1 MPNTVA
7 QNLQRLQTARTNIAN
22 AITNKGGT
30 VPSGSGF
37 EDFSNLILQIPTA
50 QVDENVR
57 LKISRPILNDNAS
70 NITLNGNYTDINDYI
85 TKNTHVF
92 RTIYTPTFFSTL
104 IWAGYDTDINS
115 INGKVITSSMPS
127 ACWIKVFIPDIYNVF
142 SQQTVELIK
151 LSFTKNI
158 YKAGTLD
165 PYGEQYYSDNG
176 FAPFT
181 TQWSAAANGAANIS
195 SNGTVYTV
203 GMYNCIGVEFV
214 EAPQKGILFGG
225 YINISSTAHYTV
237 TLLEESHL
245 FGITFKLNQPFYGN
259 IPFDY
264 DDTL

>member
-115 INGKVITSSMPS
+115 INGRVLRYSTPS

-142 SQQTVELIK
+142 SQQTVDLIK
-151 LSFTKNI
+151 LSFIKESG
-158 YKAGTLD
+158 ASD
-165 PYGEQYYSDNG
+165 QYGKQYYSDNG
-176 FAPFT
+176 FAPF
-181 TQWSAAANGAANIS
+181 ANGWAAMA
-195 SNGTVYTV
+195 NGSANVTSGSLVTTVT
-203 GMYNCIGVEFV
+203 MDNCIEVEFV
-214 EAPQKGILFGG
+214 EAPQKGILFEC
-225 YINISSTAHYTV
+225 YVYKRSSDNYTV
-237 TLLEESHL
+237 PLEYEAHL
-245 FGITFKLNQPFYGN
+245 FGITFKLNQPFYGD

>member
-104 IWAGYDTDINS
+104 IWAGYDTDINRL
-115 INGKVITSSMPS
+115 NGTVLKYSTPS

-142 SQQTVELIK
+142 SQQTVDLIK
-151 LSFTKNI
+151 LSFVKDATA
-158 YKAGTLD
+158 AGVID
-165 PYGEQYYSDNG
+165 PYGKQYYSDNG
-176 FAPFT
+176 FAPFSND
-181 TQWSAAANGAANIS
+181 WSSAANGSANITSYS
-195 SNGTVYTV
+195 SVITVNM
-203 GMYNCIGVEFV
+203 GNCIGVEFV

-225 YINISSTAHYTV
+225 YVYKPGHRDYTA
-237 TLLEESHL
+237 TLEGESHL
-245 FGITFKLNQPFYGN
+245 FGITFKLNQPFYGD

>member
-1 MPNTVA
+1 MPNTIA

-115 INGKVITSSMPS
+115 INGKVLHYSCPS

-142 SQQTVELIK
+142 SQQTVDLIK
-151 LSFTKNI
+151 LSFIKEVD
-158 YKAGTLD
+158 KSD
-165 PYGEQYYSDNG
+165 RYGEQYYSDNG
-176 FAPFT
+176 FAPFRNE
-181 TQWSAAANGAANIS
+181 WSSATNGSANICS
-195 SNGTVYTV
+195 QSTVMIV
-203 GMYNCIGVEFV
+203 GLDNRIGVEFV
-214 EAPQKGILFGG
+214 ESPQKGILFVG
-225 YINISSTAHYTV
+225 YVGKNITVNYTHS
-237 TLLEESHL
+237 LDQESNL
-245 FGITFKLNQPFYGN
+245 FGIAFKLNQPFYGD

>member
-1 MPNTVA
+1 MPNTIE

-104 IWAGYDTDINS
+104 IWAGYDTDIDS
-115 INGKVITSSMPS
+115 INENVLKCSTPSS
-127 ACWIKVFIPDIYNVF
+127 CWIKVFIPDIYNVF
-142 SQQTVELIK
+142 SQQTVDLIK
-151 LSFTKNI
+151 LSFIKESG
-158 YKAGTLD
+158 ASD
-165 PYGEQYYSDNG
+165 QYGKQYYSDNG
-176 FAPFT
+176 FAPF
-181 TQWSAAANGAANIS
+181 ANGWAAMANGSANVS
-195 SNGTVYTV
+195 SSSTVTTATMDNRIV
-203 GMYNCIGVEFV
+203 VEFV
-214 EAPQKGILFGG
+214 EAPQKGILFVCYVDKSANYDTTTTLG
-225 YINISSTAHYTV
+225 Y
-237 TLLEESHL
+237 ESHL
-245 FGITFKLNQPFYGN
+245 FGITFKLNQPFYGD

>member
-1 MPNTVA
+1 MPNTIG
-7 QNLQRLQTARTNIAN
+7 QNLQRLQTARTNITN
-22 AITNKGGT
+22 AITNKGVT

-37 EDFSNLILQIPTA
+37 EDFPNLISQIPTA

-115 INGKVITSSMPS
+115 INGKALRCSSPS

-142 SQQTVELIK
+142 SQQTVDLIK
-151 LSFTKNI
+151 LSFTK
-158 YKAGTLD
+158 KDGTSYR
-165 PYGEQYYSDNG
+165 YGKQYYSDNG
-176 FAPFT
+176 FAPFD
-181 TQWSAAANGAANIS
+181 TQWSSTANGSANIT
-195 SNGTVYTV
+195 GARYTITV
-203 GMYNCIGVEFV
+203 GMHNCIEVEFV

-225 YINISSTAHYTV
+225 YVQKQGTADYTY
-237 TLLEESHL
+237 TLEEESHL
-245 FGITFKLNQPFYGN
+245 FGITFKLNQPFYGD

>member
-37 EDFSNLILQIPTA
+37 EDFSNLISQIPTA

-115 INGKVITSSMPS
+115 INEKVLRYSTPS

-151 LSFTKNI
+151 LSFLKGP
-158 YKAGTLD
+158 GTSD
-165 PYGEQYYSDNG
+165 RYSEQYYSDND
-176 FAPFT
+176 FAPFRSD
-181 TQWSAAANGAANIS
+181 WSAAANGSANIS
-195 SNGTVYTV
+195 SKGMIITVQ
-203 GMYNCIGVEFV
+203 MGVSVEVYFV
-214 EAPQKGILFGG
+214 EAPQKGILFEG
-225 YINISSTAHYTV
+225 YINKSTSYDYTD
-237 TLLEESHL
+237 TLANESHL
-245 FGITFKLNQPFYGN
+245 FGITFKLNQPFYGD

>member
-7 QNLQRLQTARTNIAN
+7 QNLQRLQAARTNIAN

-37 EDFSNLILQIPTA
+37 EDFSNLISQIPTA
-50 QVDENVR
+50 QVDENVH

-92 RTIYTPTFFSTL
+92 RTIYTPTFFSAL
-104 IWAGYDTDINS
+104 IWAGYDTDIDS
-115 INGKVITSSMPS
+115 INGKVLKCSTPS

-142 SQQTVELIK
+142 SQQTIDLIK
-151 LSFTKNI
+151 LSFIK
-158 YKAGTLD
+158 GTGASD
-165 PYGEQYYSDNG
+165 YDGAQYYSDNG
-176 FAPFT
+176 FAPFSN
-181 TQWSAAANGAANIS
+181 QWSSAANGSANVSDKGGVIS
-195 SNGTVYTV
+195 VQ
-203 GMYNCIGVEFV
+203 IGGSIEVDFV
-214 EAPQKGILFGG
+214 EAPQKGILFRC
-225 YINISSTAHYTV
+225 YINKKTNTDFTAN
-237 TLLEESHL
+237 LSFESRL
-245 FGITFKLNQPFYGN
+245 FGITFKLNQPFYGD

>member
-115 INGKVITSSMPS
+115 INGKVLKCSTPSS
-127 ACWIKVFIPDIYNVF
+127 CFIKVFIPDIYNVF
-142 SQQTVELIK
+142 SQQTIDLIK
-151 LSFTKNI
+151 LSLIKETG
-158 YKAGTLD
+158 ASD
-165 PYGEQYYSDNG
+165 QYGKQYYSDNG
-176 FAPFT
+176 FAPFDCNWT
-181 TQWSAAANGAANIS
+181 AA
-195 SNGTVYTV
+195 SNGSVNICSRENVYSV
-203 GMYNCIGVEFV
+203 GMYNCIVVEFV
-214 EAPQKGILFGG
+214 EAPQKGILFEG
-225 YINISSTAHYTV
+225 YINKSTSSDFTANLNY
-237 TLLEESHL
+237 ESHL
-245 FGITFKLNQPFYGN
+245 FGITFKLNQPFYGD

>member
-1 MPNTVA
+1 MPNTIA
-7 QNLQRLQTARTNIAN
+7 HNLQRLQTARTNIAN

-70 NITLNGNYTDINDYI
+70 NITLNGNYTNINDYI
-85 TKNTHVF
+85 TKNTYVF

-115 INGKVITSSMPS
+115 INGKVLNYSTPS
-127 ACWIKVFIPDIYNVF
+127 ACYIKVFIPDIYNVF
-142 SQQTVELIK
+142 SQQTVDLIK
-151 LSFTKNI
+151 LSFIKENG
-158 YKAGTLD
+158 ASD
-165 PYGEQYYSDNG
+165 QYGEQYYSDNG
-176 FAPFT
+176 FAPFSCHWT
-181 TQWSAAANGAANIS
+181 SAANGSANITTR
-195 SNGTVYTV
+195 GTVYSVST
-203 GMYNCIGVEFV
+203 YNIGVEFV

-225 YINISSTAHYTV
+225 YVSKNNNIDYTST
-237 TLLEESHL
+237 LEQESRL
-245 FGITFKLNQPFYGN
+245 FEITFKLNQPFYGD

>member
-104 IWAGYDTDINS
+104 IWTGYDTDIDS
-115 INGKVITSSMPS
+115 INGTVLTYSTPS
-127 ACWIKVFIPDIYNVF
+127 ACLIKVFIPDIYNVF

-151 LSFTKNI
+151 LSFLKE
-158 YKAGTLD
+158 YDASD
-165 PYGEQYYSDNG
+165 FYGEQYYSDNG
-176 FAPFT
+176 FAPFSNH
-181 TQWSAAANGAANIS
+181 WSSAANGSANVS
-195 SNGTVYTV
+195 YKGGVYTV
-203 GMYNCIGVEFV
+203 GMYNCIEVEFV

-225 YINISSTAHYTV
+225 YINKSAINNYTG
-237 TLLEESHL
+237 TLKNESRL
-245 FGITFKLNQPFYGN
+245 FGITFKLNQPFYGD

>member
-115 INGKVITSSMPS
+115 LNGTVLKYSTPS

-142 SQQTVELIK
+142 SQQTVDLIK
-151 LSFTKNI
+151 LSFIK
-158 YKAGTLD
+158 KDSASD
-165 PYGEQYYSDNG
+165 HYGKQYYSDNG
-176 FAPFT
+176 FAPFSNE
-181 TQWSAAANGAANIS
+181 WSSAGNGAANIS
-195 SNGTVYTV
+195 ASGSIITVS
-203 GMYNCIGVEFV
+203 MQNCIGVEFV
-214 EAPQKGILFGG
+214 ESPQKGILFGG
-225 YINISSTAHYTV
+225 YINQGGHSDRTA
-237 TLLEESHL
+237 TLEQESHL
-245 FGITFKLNQPFYGN
+245 FGITFKLNQPFYGD

-264 DDTL
+264 DGTL

>member
-104 IWAGYDTDINS
+104 IWAGYDTDIDS
-115 INGKVITSSMPS
+115 INENVLKCSTPSS
-127 ACWIKVFIPDIYNVF
+127 CRIKVFIPDIYNVF
-142 SQQTVELIK
+142 SQQTVDLIK
-151 LSFTKNI
+151 LSFIKE
-158 YKAGTLD
+158 AGASD
-165 PYGEQYYSDNG
+165 IYGEQYYSDNG
-176 FAPFT
+176 FAPFSND
-181 TQWSAAANGAANIS
+181 WSSTANGSASMSYRGGIITATMN
-195 SNGTVYTV
+195 
-203 GMYNCIGVEFV
+203 NCLEVDFV
-214 EAPQKGILFGG
+214 EAPQKGILFRC
-225 YINISSTAHYTV
+225 YINKKTNTDFTANLSFESR
-237 TLLEESHL
+237 LL
-245 FGITFKLNQPFYGN
+245 GITFKLNQPFYGD

>member
-1 MPNTVA
+1 MPNTIA

-104 IWAGYDTDINS
+104 IWAGYDTDIDS
-115 INGKVITSSMPS
+115 INGQVLRYSCPS

-142 SQQTVELIK
+142 SQQTVDLIK
-151 LSFTKNI
+151 LSFIKESG
-158 YKAGTLD
+158 ASD
-165 PYGEQYYSDNG
+165 QYGKQYYSDNG
-176 FAPFT
+176 FAPF
-181 TQWSAAANGAANIS
+181 ANGWAATANGSANVS
-195 SNGTVYTV
+195 SSSTVTTATMDNRIV
-203 GMYNCIGVEFV
+203 VEFV
-214 EAPQKGILFGG
+214 EAPQKGILFVC
-225 YINISSTAHYTV
+225 YVNKSANYDTTTT
-237 TLLEESHL
+237 TLEYESHL
-245 FGITFKLNQPFYGN
+245 FGITFKLNQPFYGD